1 MSGHIPIENYSCQSA
16 VLIDLGHPIFI
27 HFLTGPLNEEGFI
40 SNMKEGGGGGGG
52 GGTQLAVM
60 SIEAS
65 NMCKVLPQTL
75 KV

>member
-40 SNMKEGGGGGGG
+40 SNMKGGG

-60 SIEAS
+60 SIETS